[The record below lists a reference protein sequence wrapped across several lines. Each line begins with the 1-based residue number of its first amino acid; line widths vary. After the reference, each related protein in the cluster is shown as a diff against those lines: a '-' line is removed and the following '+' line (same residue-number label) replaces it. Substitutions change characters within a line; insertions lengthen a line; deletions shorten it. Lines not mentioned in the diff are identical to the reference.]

1 MNSKTLPFR
10 KRENPLASNNQN
22 TNIVSSGQRDKYTAT
37 MDRNLRKKAKIA
49 AVEKGIVFSQYIEEA
64 VMEKLE
70 REGY

>member
-1 MNSKTLPFR
+1 
-10 KRENPLASNNQN
+10 
-22 TNIVSSGQRDKYTAT
+22 